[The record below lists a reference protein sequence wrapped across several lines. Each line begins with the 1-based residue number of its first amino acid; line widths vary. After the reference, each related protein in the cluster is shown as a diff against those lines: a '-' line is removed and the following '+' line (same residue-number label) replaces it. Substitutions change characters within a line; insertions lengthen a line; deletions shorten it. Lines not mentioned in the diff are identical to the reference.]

1 MTNFSTKI
9 RYLCVL
15 LLRFKNFIII
25 KGGAMADI
33 KAQLGA
39 RIKELR
45 KSKNITQE
53 ELVEVIGSDTNNLSR
68 IENGKKFMSA
78 EKLEKIAGALNVD
91 IKELFDFGHILSDDE
106 LKAEIISDINS
117 LSTKQLK
124 YIYKAVKNL
133 KELN

>member
-1 MTNFSTKI
+1 
-9 RYLCVL
+9 
-15 LLRFKNFIII
+15 
-25 KGGAMADI
+25 MADI

-78 EKLEKIAGALNVD
+78 DKLSKIADALKVD
-91 IKELFDFGHILSDDE
+91 IKELFDFGHILSDEE
-106 LKAEIISDINS
+106 LKKEIVSDVNA
-117 LSTKQLK
+117 LSSKQLK
-124 YIYKAVKNL
+124 YIYKTIKNL
-133 KELN
+133 KELE

>member
-1 MTNFSTKI
+1 MT
-9 RYLCVL
+9 
-15 LLRFKNFIII
+15 
-25 KGGAMADI
+25 DI

-45 KSKNITQE
+45 KSQNITQE

-78 EKLEKIAGALNVD
+78 EKLVKIANALHVD
-91 IKELFDFGHILSDDE
+91 IKDLFDFGHILSDDE
-106 LKAEIISDINS
+106 LKAEIISDINT

-124 YIYKAVKNL
+124 YIYKSVKNL
-133 KELN
+133 KEFN

>member
-1 MTNFSTKI
+1 
-9 RYLCVL
+9 
-15 LLRFKNFIII
+15 
-25 KGGAMADI
+25 MADI

-45 KSKNITQE
+45 KSRNITQE

-78 EKLEKIAGALNVD
+78 EKLQKIADALNVD

-106 LKAEIISDINS
+106 LKKEIISDVKT
-117 LSTKQLK
+117 LTTKQLK
-124 YIYKAVKNL
+124 YVYKSLKNL
-133 KELN
+133 KELD

>member
-1 MTNFSTKI
+1 MS
-9 RYLCVL
+9 
-15 LLRFKNFIII
+15 
-25 KGGAMADI
+25 DI

-53 ELVEVIGSDTNNLSR
+53 ELVELIGSDTNNLSR

-78 EKLEKIAGALNVD
+78 EKLSKIADALNVD

-106 LKAEIISDINS
+106 LKTEIISDINT

-124 YIYKAVKNL
+124 YIYKSIKNI
-133 KELN
+133 KELD

>member
-1 MTNFSTKI
+1 MS
-9 RYLCVL
+9 
-15 LLRFKNFIII
+15 
-25 KGGAMADI
+25 DI
-33 KAQLGA
+33 KVQLGA

-53 ELVEVIGSDTNNLSR
+53 ELVELIGSDTNNLSR

-78 EKLEKIAGALNVD
+78 EKLSKIADALNVG

-106 LKAEIISDINS
+106 LKTEIISDINT

-124 YIYKAVKNL
+124 YIYKSIKNI
-133 KELN
+133 KELD

>member
-1 MTNFSTKI
+1 
-9 RYLCVL
+9 
-15 LLRFKNFIII
+15 
-25 KGGAMADI
+25 MADI

-78 EKLEKIAGALNVD
+78 DKLVKIANALNVD
-91 IKELFDFGHILSDDE
+91 IKELFDFGHILSDEE
-106 LKAEIISDINS
+106 LKTEIIKSINT
-117 LSTKQLK
+117 LSSKQLK
-124 YIYKAVKNL
+124 YIYKSLKNL
-133 KELN
+133 KELE

>member
-1 MTNFSTKI
+1 
-9 RYLCVL
+9 
-15 LLRFKNFIII
+15 
-25 KGGAMADI
+25 MADI

-53 ELVEVIGSDTNNLSR
+53 ELVELIGSDTNNLSR

-78 EKLEKIAGALNVD
+78 EKLSKIANALNVD

-106 LKAEIISDINS
+106 LKSEIISDINT

-124 YIYKAVKNL
+124 YIYKSIKNI
-133 KELN
+133 KELD

>member
-1 MTNFSTKI
+1 
-9 RYLCVL
+9 
-15 LLRFKNFIII
+15 
-25 KGGAMADI
+25 MADI

-53 ELVEVIGSDTNNLSR
+53 QLVELIGSDTNNLSR

-78 EKLEKIAGALNVD
+78 EKLYKIANALDVD

-106 LKAEIISDINS
+106 LKKAIISDINN

-124 YIYKAVKNL
+124 YMYKCVKNL

>member
-1 MTNFSTKI
+1 
-9 RYLCVL
+9 
-15 LLRFKNFIII
+15 
-25 KGGAMADI
+25 MADI

-78 EKLEKIAGALNVD
+78 DKLSKIADALKVD
-91 IKELFDFGHILSDDE
+91 IKELFDFGHILSDEE
-106 LKAEIISDINS
+106 LKKEIVSDVNA
-117 LSTKQLK
+117 LSSKQLK
-124 YIYKAVKNL
+124 YIYKSIKNL
-133 KELN
+133 KELE

>member
-1 MTNFSTKI
+1 MS
-9 RYLCVL
+9 
-15 LLRFKNFIII
+15 
-25 KGGAMADI
+25 DI

-53 ELVEVIGSDTNNLSR
+53 ELVELIGSDTNNLSR

-78 EKLEKIAGALNVD
+78 EKLSKIADALNVD

-106 LKAEIISDINS
+106 LKTEIIADINT

-124 YIYKAVKNL
+124 YIYKSIKNI
-133 KELN
+133 KELD

>member
-1 MTNFSTKI
+1 MS
-9 RYLCVL
+9 
-15 LLRFKNFIII
+15 
-25 KGGAMADI
+25 DI

-53 ELVEVIGSDTNNLSR
+53 ELVELIGSDTNNLSR

-78 EKLEKIAGALNVD
+78 EKLSKIANALNVD

-106 LKAEIISDINS
+106 LKTEIISDINT

-124 YIYKAVKNL
+124 YIYKSIKNI
-133 KELN
+133 KELD

>member
-1 MTNFSTKI
+1 MS
-9 RYLCVL
+9 
-15 LLRFKNFIII
+15 
-25 KGGAMADI
+25 DI

-53 ELVEVIGSDTNNLSR
+53 ELVELIGSDTNNLSR

-78 EKLEKIAGALNVD
+78 EKLSKIANALNVD

-106 LKAEIISDINS
+106 LKTEIISDIDT

-124 YIYKAVKNL
+124 YIYKSIKNI
-133 KELN
+133 KELD

>member
-1 MTNFSTKI
+1 MS
-9 RYLCVL
+9 
-15 LLRFKNFIII
+15 
-25 KGGAMADI
+25 DI

-53 ELVEVIGSDTNNLSR
+53 ELVELIGSDTNNLSR

-78 EKLEKIAGALNVD
+78 EKLSKIADALNVD

-106 LKAEIISDINS
+106 LKTEIISDIDT

-124 YIYKAVKNL
+124 YIYKSIKNI
-133 KELN
+133 KELD

>member
-1 MTNFSTKI
+1 
-9 RYLCVL
+9 
-15 LLRFKNFIII
+15 
-25 KGGAMADI
+25 MADI

-78 EKLEKIAGALNVD
+78 EKLQKIADALNVTV
-91 IKELFDFGHILSDDE
+91 KELFDFGHITSDEE
-106 LKAEIISDINS
+106 LKKEIIANVKT
-117 LSTKQLK
+117 LSTKKLK
-124 YIYKAVKNL
+124 YIYKTLKNL
-133 KELN
+133 EELEN